1 MTRVWKAKVKVK
13 LLFTY
18 VSPLQLTQ
26 CNLLTNIA
34 LRRQR
39 MKETTT
45 GEKLKYFGT
54 LIYYQNL
61 NFVNVEICGKNI
73 SKQDMFLLQ

>member
-1 MTRVWKAKVKVK
+1 MIRVWKAKIKVK
-13 LLFTY
+13 LIFTY
-18 VSPLQLTQ
+18 VSIVINSMYFVNKYCAQKT
-26 CNLLTNIA
+26 
-34 LRRQR
+34 
-39 MKETTT
+39 
-45 GEKLKYFGT
+45 KYFGT